1 MSIHLQEISVSLSP
15 SLNFPSTKS
24 HHLEC
29 SEHSSKWEGRLP
41 TWTTPTN
48 HFLYCIPIVVIEKKK
63 RSDQKNLR
71 EERIY
76 LMYTFR
82 SHSIAEGRQGK
93 LSSRNWIHKSW
104 RNSACCLPCQIVVS
118 WLSYTAQGHLHWGW
132 CQPRWSGSFYTNWSH
147 DSSPQTCLQTSLTW
161 ANPPSRLPS
170 QMARGCVR
178 WTIKANFNTLNL

>member
-1 MSIHLQEISVSLSP
+1 MNALTSYGLPSKSPAGAFLLRLCHQENTYHACWVLALPNPVMSIHLQKISVSLPP

-29 SEHSSKWEGRLP
+29 SGHSSKWEGRLP
-41 TWTTPTN
+41 NSNQSFPI
-48 HFLYCIPIVVIEKKK
+48 LYTYSCHKKK

-93 LSSRNWIHKSW
+93 LSSRNRIHKSR
-104 RNSACCLPCQIVVS
+104 RNSPCCLPCQIVVS
-118 WLSYTAQGHLHWGW
+118 WLSYTAQGHLQWGW
-132 CQPRWSGSFYTNWSH
+132 C
-147 DSSPQTCLQTSLTW
+147 
-161 ANPPSRLPS
+161 
-170 QMARGCVR
+170 
-178 WTIKANFNTLNL
+178 